1 MIKIERQERRERER
15 GEEERKEKKRAG
27 RRMGAKNRK
36 RNNER
41 ATTRGERFGGVRD
54 GPGRSPCFFSFFF
67 SPFSFFSFSFFFL
80 FFIVTITD
88 RHVQL
93 YINEI
98 SNPPRCTT
106 RTSAV
111 GSTGTI
117 ILFEARVFY
126 AAACQ
131 VVQSRRAKQRTGE
144 HGLGKD
150 RVHATL
156 RGGTRP
162 LLGHLPV
169 RRLRVLHRESG

>member
-1 MIKIERQERRERER
+1 MIKIERQKRRERE
-15 GEEERKEKKRAG
+15 ERRREKKKNGLGGGWG
-27 RRMGAKNRK
+27 RRIAS
-36 RNNER
+36 
-41 ATTRGERFGGVRD
+41 ATTSEQRREENGSAASETAPAALLASF
-54 GPGRSPCFFSFFF
+54 PFFF
-67 SPFSFFSFSFFFL
+67 FPFSFFSFSFFFL

>member
-1 MIKIERQERRERER
+1 MIKIERQKRREREER
-15 GEEERKEKKRAG
+15 RREKKKTGWEEDGGEESQAQQRASNDERRTV
-27 RRMGAKNRK
+27 RRRP
-36 RNNER
+36 RR
-41 ATTRGERFGGVRD
+41 PRPLSLLLFL
-54 GPGRSPCFFSFFF
+54 FFF

>member
-1 MIKIERQERRERER
+1 MIKIERQKRRERE
-15 GEEERKEKKRAG
+15 ERRREKKKNGPGGGWG
-27 RRMGAKNRK
+27 RRIAS
-36 RNNER
+36 
-41 ATTRGERFGGVRD
+41 ATTSEQRREENGSAASETAPAALLASF
-54 GPGRSPCFFSFFF
+54 PFFF